1 MEIADTPAAGRQAI
15 PASGRGRFRVSGRV
29 FQGSILVYPA
39 HAEPWPVTDTEG
51 ITASTLDPVPAEDID
66 ILLVG
71 CGASFRPPPEGL
83 AEALKARG
91 LALEWMDTGAA
102 CRTFNVLMAED
113 RRCAA
118 ALLAVD

>member
-1 MEIADTPAAGRQAI
+1 METADPAAGRQVIQAY
-15 PASGRGRFRVSGRV
+15 GRGQFRVSGRV
-29 FQGSILVYPA
+29 FQGSILVTPGQA
-39 HAEPWPVTDTEG
+39 VSWPVTDARE
-51 ITASTLDPVPAEDID
+51 ITARSLDPVPAEAID
-66 ILLVG
+66 IVLVG
-71 CGASFRPPPEGL
+71 CGAGFRPPPKGL

>member
-1 MEIADTPAAGRQAI
+1 MEAADPAAGRQVIQAYG
-15 PASGRGRFRVSGRV
+15 SGRFRVSGRV
-29 FQGSILVYPA
+29 FEGSILVTPDNA
-39 HAEPWPVTDTEG
+39 GPWPVKRASD
-51 ITASTLDPVPAEDID
+51 ITAQSLDPVPADAID
-66 ILLVG
+66 IVLIG
-71 CGASFRPPPEGL
+71 CGASFLLPPGGIT
-83 AEALKARG
+83 EALKERG

>member
-1 MEIADTPAAGRQAI
+1 MEIAEPPAAGRQAI
-15 PASGRGRFRVSGRV
+15 QAYGSGRFRVSGRV
-29 FQGSILVYPA
+29 FQGSILVCPD
-39 HAEPWPVTDTEG
+39 HAEPWPVTDAGG
-51 ITASTLDPVPAEDID
+51 ITASALDQVPAEDID

-71 CGASFRPPPEGL
+71 CGASFLPPPKGL

-113 RRCAA
+113 RLCAA
-118 ALLAVD
+118 ALIAVD